1 MESPVPEHTPAPVL
15 LRLHN
20 PHAHDALFRVVV
32 HWGSLPEGTELHV
45 AVGHTRDEGK
55 IEPPFPD
62 EVEDGCDGTIRLK
75 TFRAYHFTRTPERR
89 TVLPEILIERRRP
102 AVVALLLKVGKIAEG
117 RPPQFDL
124 VQMEGQ
130 RVIGGS
136 TFVVRPTTNDN

>member
-1 MESPVPEHTPAPVL
+1 MESPVPEHTPAPIL

-75 TFRAYHFTRTPERR
+75 TFRTYHLTRTPERR
-89 TVLPEILIERRRP
+89 NVRDI
-102 AVVALLLKVGKIAEG
+102 VLLLPSFRGWMKPETKTRRTRGTRRALDV
-117 RPPQFDL
+117 L
-124 VQMEGQ
+124 
-130 RVIGGS
+130 RVLRVLRATS
-136 TFVVRPTTNDN
+136 NF